1 MPHATKI
8 AICCYCGTR
17 AALVLRGKTRHEL
30 SCSTCGAPLHDLKM
44 LRKDRIGD
52 QELVVAQKPKRKVKA
67 SGPGRRAS
75 PAAVFTAASKKK
87 RKRRKS
93 LLSRVVEEAFDAIE
107 DIFD

>member
-8 AICCYCGTR
+8 ATCCYCGTR

-30 SCSTCGAPLHDLKM
+30 SCSACGAPLHDLKM
-44 LRKDRIGD
+44 LRKDRTGD
-52 QELVVAQKPKRKVKA
+52 RELVVTPNPKRKVKA
-67 SGPGRRAS
+67 TRPGRRVA
-75 PAAVFTAASKKK
+75 PAAVLATASKKK

-93 LLSRVVEEAFDAIE
+93 LLSRVMEEAFDAIE